1 MARSQK
7 SIFEQDSLGLAL
19 GRGRAAQDV
28 DAMQQGMLLF
38 RLTGERD
45 FLDADIFYVTTL
57 TTHNGSG
64 VTGEVIIGYDTDSD
78 TITVAISA
86 SGLEPNQVH
95 IQHIHGFP
103 DGTNATTPTP
113 ALDDDG
119 DGFVELLE
127 GQDTYGPIIVD
138 FGNID
143 PNQDGTVDFRTTVKL
158 QGDLA
163 GALPL
168 ENRHIVVHGRSVGAV
183 GAGTPGEVDGTPG
196 FKVVLP
202 VLCGEIVQQGRGQD
216 ALEFRDV
223 PRRN

>member
-1 MARSQK
+1 MTLMSRKLVLGTLLAGSGAAA
-7 SIFEQDSLGLAL
+7 LGLLAYASPSVAQSDQ
-19 GRGRAAQDV
+19 AATV
-28 DAMQQGMLLF
+28 YGVNLLPLNSSGATGQATL
-38 RLTGERD
+38 RLS
-45 FLDADIFYVTTL
+45 A
-57 TTHNGSG
+57 NGKNLN
-64 VTGEVIIGYDTDSD
+64 VH
-78 TITVAISA
+78 ITA
-86 SGLEPNQVH
+86 SGLEAGNVH
-95 IQHIHGFP
+95 VSHIHGQP
-103 DGTNATTPTP
+103 GGAESSCPTI
-113 ALDDDG
+113 AQDDDG

-202 VLCGEIVQQGRGQD
+202 VLCGEIVQQGRSQD